1 MIDYRWQPF
10 TRERMCG
17 TSLIGMRPMLD
28 ATLTDRNNQTHN
40 DPPAFRD
47 TAADHVCRVRRVR
60 RGSCVHCK

>member
-1 MIDYRWQPF
+1 MATVY
-10 TRERMCG
+10 TRTHVWG

-28 ATLTDRNNQTHN
+28 ARLTDRNNQTHN

-47 TAADHVCRVRRVR
+47 TAADHGCRVRRVR